1 MNIDAKVLHK
11 ILANRIQ
18 QYTKRIT
25 YHDQARFIQESKG
38 WFNKSKSIN
47 AIQHICKRKYK
58 THMIISVDVGKASDR
73 FQHPFMIKSLTKV
86 DITEIYLNTIKFI
99 YNKSTANITLKSENL
114 PIKIR

>member
-25 YHDQARFIQESKG
+25 YHDQARFIPESKG
-38 WFNKSKSIN
+38 WFNICKSIN

-58 THMIISVDVGKASDR
+58 THMIISVDVGKAFDR
-73 FQHPFMIKSLTKV
+73 VQHPLMIKTIQREYGGNMPQHYKGQ
-86 DITEIYLNTIKFI
+86 IYH
-99 YNKSTANITLKSENL
+99 
-114 PIKIR
+114 